1 MGEHEDAIKLAAAP
15 LVNFLLLISLDLRA
29 SVLPS

>member
-1 MGEHEDAIKLAAAP
+1 MGEHEDAIKLAAP